1 LFSAASVGQTVTAIG
16 PNDPTNPGTEAELDV
31 QYIMGVGTKVP
42 TWAYYTSGR
51 APNPANEPFLAWITN
66 VSMSDTIPFVFSI
79 SYGEDEKS
87 VGLDYASRVNVEFQ
101 KVGVRG
107 SSIMIASGDSGTGG
121 NCSDSGRFTP
131 DFPSGS
137 PYVTAVGGVTGGTP
151 GATPTG
157 EELDFI
163 SGGGFSDYWP
173 TPSWQ
178 ATAVKTYLSTASGLP
193 SPSVYN
199 QTGRGYPD
207 VAAQSEM
214 FVVVQD
220 GIPLPGVGG
229 TSCASP
235 SFSGIISLLNDL
247 RLQQGKSSLGFLN
260 PLIYQTAP
268 TVTNSF
274 NDVKTGYNAGCSLVG
289 FPAAPGWDPA
299 SGWGS
304 PNYAL
309 LKDVVLSLP

>member
-1 LFSAASVGQTVTAIG
+1 MSA
-16 PNDPTNPGTEAELDV
+16 N
-31 QYIMGVGTKVP
+31 
-42 TWAYYTSGR
+42 
-51 APNPANEPFLAWITN
+51 
-66 VSMSDTIPFVFSI
+66 IPLVFSI

-87 VGLDYASRVNVEFQ
+87 VGTDYGNRVNVEFQ

-107 SSIMIASGDSGTGG
+107 SSIMVASGDDGSGG

-131 DFPSGS
+131 DFPADS

-157 EELDFI
+157 EAVDFI

-173 TPSWQ
+173 QPDWQ
-178 ATAVKTYLSTASGLP
+178 KTAISNYLSTATGLP
-193 SPSVYN
+193 SSSLYN

-207 VAAQSEM
+207 VACQSEM

-220 GIPLPGVGG
+220 GFPLPGVGG

-235 SFSGIISLLNDL
+235 SFSGIISLLNDV
-247 RLQQGKSSLGFLN
+247 RLQAGKSSLGFLN

-274 NDVKTGYNAGCSLVG
+274 NDVTSGYAAGCEITG
-289 FPAAPGWDPA
+289 FPAAPGWDPTT
-299 SGWGS
+299 GWGS

-309 LKDVVLSLP
+309 LKTVVSNLP